1 MITIQDVVSL
11 AVTRPDGAKQTII
24 ESDDFI
30 ISVVGGR
37 DGLYGDFNETFE
49 MAIMTKDRKEF
60 ITRNYFPDQ
69 NDDVIPWKTAQETES
84 IINDLIYPS

>member
-37 DGLYGDFNETFE
+37 DGLYGDFEKTFE
-49 MAIMTKDRKEF
+49 MALMTKDRKSF
-60 ITRNYFPDQ
+60 ITRNYFPDL
-69 NDDVIPWKTAQETES
+69 NDDVMGWKSIEETER
-84 IINDLIYPS
+84 IINDLISPS

>member
-37 DGLYGDFNETFE
+37 QGLYGDFEKTFE
-49 MAIMTKDRKEF
+49 MALMTKDRKSF
-60 ITRNYFPDQ
+60 ITRNYFPDL
-69 NDDVIPWKTAQETES
+69 NDDVMGWKSSEETER
-84 IINDLIYPS
+84 IINDLISPS

>member
-37 DGLYGDFNETFE
+37 RGLYGDFEKTFE
-49 MAIMTKDRKEF
+49 MALMTKDKKTF
-60 ITRNYFPDQ
+60 VTRHYFPEL
-69 NDDVIPWKTAQETES
+69 NDDVMGWKSAEETER
-84 IINDLIYPS
+84 IINDLISPS

>member
-37 DGLYGDFNETFE
+37 QGLYGDFEKTFE
-49 MAIMTKDRKEF
+49 MALMTKDRKTF
-60 ITRNYFPDQ
+60 VTRHYFPDL
-69 NDDVIPWKTAQETES
+69 NDDVMGWKSSEETER
-84 IINDLIYPS
+84 IINDLISPS